1 MSWNIYLFAEISSDS
16 MKTWKPLTDKC
27 VCDNFKYYDNDFYD
41 SLPYMK
47 VSDSSHPSVNSF
59 ADTDKVKFCTLTEL
73 RNHYNKIIESILTRF
88 RSLYLALGVS
98 TSVICADY
106 SEYEDSGNDDSWI
119 KRMTFPVNK
128 ELLYDAA
135 LSLSVY
141 NKASEVIGICN
152 TLDNL
157 KNDYNDEIRL
167 TFIPM

>member
-1 MSWNIYLFAEISSDS
+1 MSWNIYLFAEISSDN

-41 SLPYMK
+41 SLRYMK
-47 VSDSSHPSVNSF
+47 VSDSSHLSVNSF
-59 ADTDKVKFCTLTEL
+59 TDTDKVKFCTLTEL
-73 RNHYNKIIESILTRF
+73 RNHYDKIIENVITKF
-88 RSLYLALGVS
+88 KSLYLALGVS
-98 TSVICADY
+98 PYVIDDEY
-106 SEYEDSGNDDSWI
+106 SECEDRENDDSWI

-128 ELLYDAA
+128 ELIYEAA
-135 LSLSVY
+135 VSLSIY

-167 TFIPM
+167 TFITM